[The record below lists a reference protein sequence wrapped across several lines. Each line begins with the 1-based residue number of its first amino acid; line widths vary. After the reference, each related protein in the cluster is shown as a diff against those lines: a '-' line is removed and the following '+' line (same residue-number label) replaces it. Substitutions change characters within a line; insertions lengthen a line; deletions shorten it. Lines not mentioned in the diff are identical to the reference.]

1 MLFITVPKAVV
12 LGGTTV
18 FITSVLQGKESKTK
32 PSDISM
38 ATVTPL
44 VQCSFESI
52 FLDQMSSTEKVFGL
66 QTCIN
71 ELSLLSKRLIL

>member
-1 MLFITVPKAVV
+1 MR
-12 LGGTTV
+12 GTTV
-18 FITSVLQGKESKTK
+18 FTLFITSVLQGKESKTK

-52 FLDQMSSTEKVFGL
+52 FVDQMSGTEKVFKL
-66 QTCIN
+66 V
-71 ELSLLSKRLIL
+71 